1 MGRKD
6 LNLKFRRGLVATPD
20 PTGVIEKMCV
30 EDSKVFSDWTIVSEE
45 GQRFPCHRVI
55 LAAKSSIMKAM
66 MTTEMQ
72 EKESKET
79 SLKYNNKVV
88 GGFVDYFY
96 KGEVSPDVLGPNISS
111 FMELSV
117 LYNLDPLK
125 AQVEDSAI
133 QNMTMENVVEMFSLA
148 NIYNAVT
155 QLAATKIFILE
166 NKKILGEQD
175 LSQVPQDVMT
185 ELFKLVTRS

>member
-1 MGRKD
+1 M
-6 LNLKFRRGLVATPD
+6 ATPD
-20 PTGVIEKMCV
+20 PTGVIEKMCI
-30 EDSKVFSDWTIVSEE
+30 EDGIFSDWTIVSED
-45 GQRFPCHRVI
+45 GQRFPCHRNI

-88 GGFVDYFY
+88 GAFVGYFY
-96 KGEVSPDVLGPNISS
+96 KGEVSPDVMGSNISS
-111 FMELSV
+111 FLELSV
-117 LYNLDPLK
+117 LYNLDQLK

-148 NIYNAVT
+148 NIYNAGT
-155 QLAATKIFILE
+155 LKEATEIFILE

-175 LSQVPQDVMT
+175 FSQVPQDVMT